1 MRIIFNR
8 SESNFLIKYCSHK
21 TLLAI
26 HLKHIYIIFQV
37 LSDLNKHMRTVHR
50 TYRRKTKIS
59 QDHDQPDELS
69 SASKLV
75 EKAELTPGNPRINE
89 VISSVSKP
97 SIPTIAHVASNSKP
111 NIPIVNT
118 NCAKPHIPIVQNGQ
132 SVFQPNLVP
141 IIQNGGSIFR
151 ANLAAKTHVDLVTS
165 IKHELGLSSG
175 ITLQKI
181 VKPSAPA
188 KLPKLSYHGPKL
200 QTSRFVPT
208 QTFGSISLTPISGK
222 QEKLQPR
229 LKATGPMVEIS
240 SSGVLPAAGLRP
252 GLTPPFISL
261 RK

>member
-75 EKAELTPGNPRINE
+75 EKAELTTGNPRITE

-229 LKATGPMVEIS
+229 LKAAGPMVEIS
-240 SSGVLPAAGLRP
+240 SSGVLPAGGLRP
-252 GLTPPFISL
+252 GLTPPFISI